1 MITTTQTA
9 PNAQNTFYMINAE
22 QLKEVVQGY
31 LEELLV
37 QLKQKEQEV
46 KQDRLLT
53 CTEVMDLL
61 KCSRF
66 CLWNWEKKGL
76 IKGYRLG
83 KRVSYKESEVK
94 KLIENR

>member
-1 MITTTQTA
+1 MDTKTQTA
-9 PNAQNTFYMINAE
+9 PTAQNTFYMVNAE

-31 LEELLV
+31 FEELLL

-53 CTEVMDLL
+53 CDEAMKLL

-76 IKGYRLG
+76 IKGYRIG
-83 KRVSYKESEVK
+83 KRVSYKECELK
-94 KLIENR
+94 KFIDGR